1 MDKDIGPAIGFV
13 LIMLVALLILLS
25 VGGDGRLYELAV
37 NEVNK
42 SFSNPTKT
50 PGSASQYNDVFSTRS
65 KELPRL
71 QGSYSCV
78 SAESPEY
85 AELLYVVD
93 GDTIA
98 VRMADGAVARVRYI
112 GVNTAEK
119 GEEYYDIGKDLNAEL
134 VSSGSGLLVMY
145 KDVSDTDKYGRLLR
159 YVFSGDVFVNY
170 ELVKEGAAEALT
182 IKPDTSCSSLFES
195 AEHDIWR

>member
-42 SFSNPTKT
+42 SFGNPTKT

-119 GEEYYDIGKDLNAEL
+119 GEEYYDIGKDLNTEL
-134 VSSGSGLLVMY
+134 VFSDSGLLVMY

-159 YVFSGDVFVNY
+159 YVFAGDVFVNY

-182 IKPDTSCSSLFES
+182 IEPDTSCSALFES